1 MFAGRHESLSAD
13 AHNAS
18 FSSLVPRVRVIQ
30 SLWPVPWLSAGLVLL
45 VLAHFSPRTPC
56 WHRGCCRECVQPHWS
71 CYQLEDACQCCILV
85 FSFPFDQVCL
95 LLRCFSYIT
104 LPLQAALH
112 VAFPAVSVITCLCTI
127 LPGSCC
133 AVCRNS
139 HLLACS
145 QI

>member
-13 AHNAS
+13 AHNAK
-18 FSSLVPRVRVIQ
+18 FSSLVPRVRVNSRVSGRCLGCQ
-30 SLWPVPWLSAGLVLL
+30 MGWYCWFWHTSHPGRLAGT
-45 VLAHFSPRTPC
+45 SKS
-56 WHRGCCRECVQPHWS
+56 VQPHWS